1 MDTPLLY
8 FFVGFF
14 ACTLGT
20 IPFGPINL
28 SVVKTTV
35 DHGARRST
43 EIAIVAS
50 LIEIL
55 EALIA
60 IWFGMVISS
69 FL

>member
-1 MDTPLLY
+1 M
-8 FFVGFF
+8 
-14 ACTLGT
+14 LGT

-28 SVVKTTV
+28 TVVKTTV
-35 DHGARRST
+35 DHSAQRGT

-60 IWFGMVISS
+60 IWFGMVISR
-69 FL
+69 FLESNLAI

>member
-8 FFVGFF
+8 FFVGFA
-14 ACTLGT
+14 ACLLGT

-28 SVVKTTV
+28 TVVKTTV
-35 DHGARRST
+35 DHDARRGT
-43 EIAIVAS
+43 EIAIAGS

-60 IWFGMVISS
+60 IGSAW
-69 FL
+69 